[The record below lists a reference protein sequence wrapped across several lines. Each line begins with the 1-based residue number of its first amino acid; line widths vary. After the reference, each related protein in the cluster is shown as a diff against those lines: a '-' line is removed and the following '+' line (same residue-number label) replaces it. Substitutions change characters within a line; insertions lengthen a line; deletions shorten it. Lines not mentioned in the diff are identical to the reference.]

1 MTTPL
6 SFIPANPSESFHSIH
21 PDTAIGAVA
30 LTILDLERS
39 IRFYRDVLGLPL
51 LRQVANTAYLGVG
64 DQELLVLVEKPE
76 AQRPPYRSPGL
87 YQIAI
92 CVPSRLE
99 LARTFYR
106 LVKAN
111 SPLQGFA
118 DHGVSEA
125 IYLADPDGN
134 GIEIYRDYPLSDWP
148 YRNDQLQMVTDPLDV
163 ESLLSELKNGSNS
176 KLSTMHPEF
185 VLGHIHL
192 KVSDINQVQ
201 DFYYHVLGFELVQ
214 RYGSSACFVSA
225 GGYHHHIGMNTWE
238 SAGAPPPPEG
248 STGLRYFS
256 VRVPDSQELAR
267 VLANLRAAGLPAQKQ
282 RPGFLVR
289 DPSQNGVFLTS

>member
-1 MTTPL
+1 MT
-6 SFIPANPSESFHSIH
+6 IPNF
-21 PDTAIGAVA
+21 
-30 LTILDLERS
+30 ERS
-39 IRFYRDVLGLPL
+39 TYFYRDVLGLTL
-51 LRQVANTAYLGVG
+51 LRQESHTAHLGAG
-64 DQELLVLVEKPE
+64 DRELLVLVEEPE

-87 YQIAI
+87 YHLAI
-92 CVPSRLE
+92 RVPSRLE
-99 LARTFYR
+99 LAHALYR

-134 GIEIYRDYPLSDWP
+134 GIEIYRDYPPSDWP
-148 YRNDQLQMVTDPLDV
+148 YRNGQLQMVTDPLDV
-163 ESLLSELKNGSNS
+163 ESLLSELRNGSNPHPPA
-176 KLSTMHPEF
+176 MHPET

-192 KVSDINQVQ
+192 KVSDINQAQ
-201 DFYYHVLGFELVQ
+201 DFYCRVLGFDLVQ
-214 RYGSSACFVSA
+214 RYGPSACFVSA

-256 VRVPDSQELAR
+256 VRLPDSQELAR
-267 VLANLRAAGLPAQKQ
+267 VLASVRAAGLPAHKQ
-282 RPGFLVR
+282 GSGFLVR
-289 DPSQNGVFLTS
+289 DPSQNGVFLTI